1 MLPKHSGSGLGIGE
15 CLWHWPQLAGCVPRV
30 AQVAQLN
37 NSLTDITLLVANSPL
52 ACTPQQCH
60 GWGVPRKCEEEE
72 GGGGGETCFNC
83 QIEAFLLVVITI
95 IMVITIN
102 NIIMVIGHA
111 CT

>member
-1 MLPKHSGSGLGIGE
+1 MVG
-15 CLWHWPQLAGCVPRV
+15 A
-30 AQVAQLN
+30 
-37 NSLTDITLLVANSPL
+37 
-52 ACTPQQCH
+52 
-60 GWGVPRKCEEEE
+60 VPRKREEEE
-72 GGGGGETCFNC
+72 GGGGGGICYNC